1 MRLNILLLIL
11 ILINVTKYSGFVS
24 CKKRN
29 YIKGFNYHNNDNIIN
44 NKLDVLVKK
53 QIYSIKSSFS
63 YISITKKGF
72 DERFTKN
79 MTYINETTSN
89 EMQKIKDLYRKKN
102 ILDTLNSDK
111 VSIYTKLALIEQND
125 IEINDTQTEY
135 INNGIKPI
143 NLKAGGLFKN
153 SDFDF

>member
-1 MRLNILLLIL
+1 MKLNILLLIFL
-11 ILINVTKYSGFVS
+11 IFNGNKYTSFIF

-29 YIKGFNYHNNDNIIN
+29 YIKGFNYRDNDNIIN

-53 QIYSIKSSFS
+53 EIYSIKSSFN

-79 MTYINETTSN
+79 ITYINETTCN
-89 EMQKIKDLYRKKN
+89 EMQTIKDLYRKKQ
-102 ILDTLNSDK
+102 ILDTLNSNK
-111 VSIYTKLALIEQND
+111 VSIYTKLSLIEQND

-135 INNGIKPI
+135 INNGIKPF